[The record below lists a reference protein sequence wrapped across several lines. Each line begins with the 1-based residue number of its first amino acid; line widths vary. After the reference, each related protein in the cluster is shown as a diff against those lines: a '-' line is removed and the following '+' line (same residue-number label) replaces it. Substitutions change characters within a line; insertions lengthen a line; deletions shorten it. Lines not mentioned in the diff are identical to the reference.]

1 MSAETPLRDY
11 LEKRDFDRT
20 PEPRG
25 GGEAP
30 SASDP
35 IFVVQEHRA
44 SSHHFDVRIQV
55 GDVLRSW
62 AVPKGPST
70 DPSEKRLAVPT
81 EDHPLEYAGFEGV
94 IPQDEYGGGTVL
106 VWDAGPYTVL
116 KTDDDGEPVPV
127 EAQLD
132 QGELTVWLHGEKL
145 RGGYA
150 LVRMGGGE
158 DERWLLIK
166 MDDEE
171 ADARRNPTST
181 EPRSVLSGRT
191 LDEIEAEEGAADDD
205 GSESGGEEGSGGDGH
220 GEEEG
225 P

>member
-1 MSAETPLRDY
+1 MSDAHPLRDY
-11 LEKRDFDRT
+11 LQKRDFDRT

-25 GGEAP
+25 DDRAP

-35 IFVVQEHRA
+35 VFVIQEHRA
-44 SSHHFDVRIQV
+44 SSHHFDVRVQV
-55 GDVLRSW
+55 GDVLKSW

-70 DPSEKRLAVPT
+70 DPRERRLAIPT
-81 EDHPLEYAGFEGV
+81 EDHPLEYAEFEGV
-94 IPQDEYGGGTVL
+94 IPEDEYGGGTVL
-106 VWDAGPYTVL
+106 VWDAGPFTNL
-116 KTDDDGEPVPV
+116 KTDDDGEPVPL
-127 EAQLD
+127 ERQLAD
-132 QGELTVWLHGEKL
+132 GEMTLWLHGEKI

-150 LVRMGGGE
+150 FIRIGGGD

-191 LDEIEAEEGAADDD
+191 LDEVEKEGDAGEDAE
-205 GSESGGEEGSGGDGH
+205 GEDE
-220 GEEEG
+220 
-225 P
+225 